1 MLFISAVCACEGMSH
16 QKTGYSTGSLLA
28 VSMMVIHACEMIN
41 KSPSFARLDTFLGFF
56 TTSSEKNRNH
66 KMLAC

>member
-41 KSPSFARLDTFLGFF
+41 KSPSFARLDISWVFSQRHLKRI
-56 TTSSEKNRNH
+56 EIIR
-66 KMLAC
+66 C